1 VSATGQA
8 TEAPSDA
15 ARDLV
20 RGAFDLHVHIS
31 PDVVERR
38 IDDIGLARRFAGL
51 GLAGFVLKSH
61 YNSTAERAAVVR
73 EAVPG
78 VQVLGA
84 IVLNRAVG
92 GVNPVAVEIAAREG
106 ARKVWLP
113 TVDSENERAHLAAA
127 GPETKLPVWSKL
139 EFELREKGIGAEPV
153 AVVDAEGELL
163 PETRDVIALAA
174 EHGMVLSTGHIS
186 AADALTVVDAA
197 LEAGVQHVVVTHPD
211 YPGQAISI
219 NDQVELARK
228 GAVVER
234 CFTTPYTGKCSWE
247 QWIEGTRAVGPER
260 SVLSSDLGQVKNPP
274 VEDGLPLMAE
284 KLLEAGFTDDEVRTM
299 AVDNTRLLA
308 GVDAK

>member
-1 VSATGQA
+1 VSTTGQA

-38 IDDIGLARRFAGL
+38 IDDLGLARRFQELGL
-51 GLAGFVLKSH
+51 GGFLLKSH
-61 YNSTAERAAVVR
+61 YNSTAERASVVST
-73 EAVPG
+73 AVPG

-92 GVNPVAVEIAAREG
+92 GINPVAVEIAAREG

-153 AVVDAEGELL
+153 AVIGEDGAVL
-163 PETRDVIALAA
+163 PETRDVLALCA

-186 AADALTVVDAA
+186 AADAMTVVDAA
-197 LEAGVQHVVVTHPD
+197 IEEGVEHIVVTHPD

-219 NDQVELARK
+219 DDQVELAGK
-228 GAVVER
+228 GAMIER
-234 CFTTPYTGKCSWE
+234 CFTTPYTGKCTWE
-247 QWIEGTRAVGPER
+247 QWLEGTRAVGPER
-260 SVLSSDLGQVKNPP
+260 TLIASDMGQVKNPP

-284 KLLEAGFTDDEVRTM
+284 KLLEAGFSDDEVRTI
-299 AVDNTRLLA
+299 AVDNTRMLA
-308 GVDAK
+308 GVEAL

>member
-1 VSATGQA
+1 MSATGQA
-8 TEAPSDA
+8 TEALGCR
-15 ARDLV
+15 ARSGP
-20 RGAFDLHVHIS
+20 RGAS
-31 PDVVERR
+31 TCTSTSRPDVVERR
-38 IDDIGLARRFAGL
+38 IDDIGLARRFAEL

-61 YNSTAERAAVVR
+61 YNSTAERASVVR

-78 VQVLGA
+78 VEVLGA

-127 GPETKLPVWSKL
+127 GPDTKLPVWSKL
-139 EFELREKGIGAEPV
+139 EFELREKGIGADPV
-153 AVVDAEGELL
+153 AVLDADGKVL
-163 PETRDVIALAA
+163 PETRDVLALAA

-197 LEAGVQHVVVTHPD
+197 LAEGVENVVVTHPD

-219 NDQVELARK
+219 DDQVELARK
-228 GAVVER
+228 GAMIER

-247 QWIEGTRAVGPER
+247 QWLEGTRAVGPAR
-260 SVLSSDLGQVKNPP
+260 TILSSDLGQVKNPP

-284 KLLEAGFTDDEVRTM
+284 KLLEAGFSEAEVRTM

-308 GVDAK
+308 GAEAL

>member
-1 VSATGQA
+1 MSATGQA

-20 RGAFDLHVHIS
+20 RGAYDLHVHIW

-38 IDDIGLARRFAGL
+38 IDDLALARRFAEL

-78 VQVLGA
+78 TDVLGA

-92 GVNPVAVEIAAREG
+92 GMNPVAVEIAAREG

-127 GPETKLPVWSKL
+127 GPDTKLPVWSKL
-139 EFELREKGIGAEPV
+139 EFELREKGIGADPV
-153 AVVDAEGELL
+153 AVFDADGELL
-163 PETRDVIALAA
+163 PETRDVLALAA

-186 AADALTVVDAA
+186 GAEALTVVGAA
-197 LEAGVQHVVVTHPD
+197 LAAGVENVVLTHPD

-219 NDQVELARK
+219 DEQVELARK
-228 GAVVER
+228 GAMIER

-247 QWIEGTRAVGPER
+247 RWIEGTRAVGPER
-260 SVLSSDLGQVKNPP
+260 TVLSSDLGQVKNPP

-284 KLLEAGFTDDEVRTM
+284 KLLEAGFSDGEVRTM

-308 GVDAK
+308 GAEAL

>member
-1 VSATGQA
+1 VSITGQA

-15 ARDLV
+15 VRELV
-20 RGAFDLHVHIS
+20 RGAYDLHVHIW

-38 IDDIGLARRFAGL
+38 IDDIGLARRFAEL

-78 VQVLGA
+78 VEVLGA

-127 GPETKLPVWSKL
+127 GPDAKLPVWSKL
-139 EFELREKGIGAEPV
+139 EFELREKGIGADPV
-153 AVVDAEGELL
+153 PVLDGAGRVL
-163 PETRDVIALAA
+163 PETRDVLAVAA
-174 EHGMVLSTGHIS
+174 EHAMVLSTGHIS
-186 AADALTVVDAA
+186 ATDALTVVNAA
-197 LEAGVQHVVVTHPD
+197 LAEGVANVVVTHPD

-219 NDQVELARK
+219 DDQVELARK
-228 GAVVER
+228 GGMIER

-260 SVLSSDLGQVKNPP
+260 TLLSSDLGQVKNPP
-274 VEDGLPLMAE
+274 VEDGLPLMAA
-284 KLLEAGFTDDEVRTM
+284 KLLEAGFSEAEVRTM
-299 AVDNTRLLA
+299 AVVNTRLLA
-308 GVDAK
+308 GAEAL

>member
-8 TEAPSDA
+8 AEAPSSA

-20 RGAFDLHVHIS
+20 RGGFDLHVHIS

-38 IDDIGLARRFAGL
+38 IDDIGLAHRFAEL

-127 GPETKLPVWSKL
+127 GPDTKLPVWAKL
-139 EFELREKGIGAEPV
+139 EFELREKEIGADPV
-153 AVVDAEGELL
+153 PVLDHGGKVL
-163 PETRDVIALAA
+163 PETRDVLALAA
-174 EHGMVLSTGHIS
+174 EHGLVLSTGHIS
-186 AADALTVVDAA
+186 ASDALTIVDAA
-197 LEAGVQHVVVTHPD
+197 LQEGVENVVVTHPD

-219 NDQVELARK
+219 DEQVELARK
-228 GAVVER
+228 GAMIER

-247 QWIEGTRAVGPER
+247 QWLDGTRAVGPER
-260 SVLSSDLGQVKNPP
+260 TLLSSDLGQVKNPP
-274 VEDGLPLMAE
+274 VEDGLALMAE
-284 KLLEAGFTDDEVRTM
+284 KLLEAGFSEDEVWTM
-299 AVDNTRLLA
+299 AVANTRRLA
-308 GVDAK
+308 GVEAR

>member
-1 VSATGQA
+1 MSATGQA
-8 TEAPSDA
+8 TDAPSEA
-15 ARDLV
+15 ARNLV
-20 RGAFDLHVHIS
+20 RGGFDLHVHIS

-38 IDDIGLARRFAGL
+38 IDDIGLARRFAEL

-61 YNSTAERAAVVR
+61 YTSTAERASVVR

-78 VQVLGA
+78 VEVLGA

-127 GPETKLPVWSKL
+127 GPDAKLPVWSKL
-139 EFELREKGIGAEPV
+139 EFELREKGIGADPV
-153 AVVDAEGELL
+153 PVLDADGKML
-163 PETRDVIALAA
+163 PETRDVLALAA

-197 LEAGVQHVVVTHPD
+197 LAEGVENVVVTHPD

-219 NDQVELARK
+219 DDQVELARK
-228 GAVVER
+228 GAMIER

-247 QWIEGTRAVGPER
+247 QWLDGTRAVGPER
-260 SVLSSDLGQVKNPP
+260 TILSSDLGQVTNPP
-274 VEDGLPLMAE
+274 VEDGLALMADR
-284 KLLEAGFTDDEVRTM
+284 LLDAGFSEGDVRTM
-299 AVDNTRLLA
+299 AVVNTRELA
-308 GVDAK
+308 GA